1 MSKSSNY
8 DLYRYRTFES
18 NPGVSSGT
26 TYQYDALNRLTRQT
40 NAWNQG
46 ERYMD
51 ALKKLGKQLGV
62 VLLACVLN
70 TGAIADTVTFFH
82 NDISGNPLA
91 ATDATGTLLWKEN
104 YKRC

>member
-1 MSKSSNY
+1 MTAWPENLRIQPRCFIWYYLSIRRS
-8 DLYRYRTFES
+8 ES
-18 NPGVSSGT
+18 TDTP
-26 TYQYDALNRLTRQT
+26 DR
-40 NAWNQG
+40 NQG